1 MEISHGGWYEN
12 LPWQRGEAACKARSD
27 AHLAE
32 TKTNV
37 HVMRDT
43 ARAIERE
50 RDKRQELRQSEGKKI
65 HRSSEKKGK
74 KSA

>member
-12 LPWQRGEAACKARSD
+12 LPWQRGEAARKARSD

-32 TKTNV
+32 RKTNV
-37 HVMRDT
+37 RVMHDA
-43 ARAIERE
+43 ARAIES
-50 RDKRQELRQSEGKKI
+50 DKRQELRQSEGKKI